1 MVERKERRRIARVTL
16 SGTQTVQTHEGVV
29 ARLLDLS
36 LSGAGLAH
44 CGILR
49 PGSRCFVHLP
59 VEFGALRLPAQILW
73 CMVLG
78 AEVGPDGERYLQSQS
93 GLWFPT
99 LTESQG
105 TVLARILQ
113 QARSGEPH
121 PAGARATGRGPLPQR
136 SPPDAGLERSPAPGA
151 GWAGSLRAARR
162 QDRES
167 APVPLGVVTQVT
179 EPRRPKTQLILDQ
192 FPGASPKGSTLTSP
206 LEAAGA

>member
-113 QARSGEPH
+113 QARSGEP
-121 PAGARATGRGPLPQR
+121 
-136 SPPDAGLERSPAPGA
+136 
-151 GWAGSLRAARR
+151 
-162 QDRES
+162 
-167 APVPLGVVTQVT
+167 
-179 EPRRPKTQLILDQ
+179 PRREREPQAADPSRDVPHLMRGWSAVRL
-192 FPGASPKGSTLTSP
+192 PGQGGREACEPLAGRIGSPHPCL
-206 LEAAGA
+206 LA